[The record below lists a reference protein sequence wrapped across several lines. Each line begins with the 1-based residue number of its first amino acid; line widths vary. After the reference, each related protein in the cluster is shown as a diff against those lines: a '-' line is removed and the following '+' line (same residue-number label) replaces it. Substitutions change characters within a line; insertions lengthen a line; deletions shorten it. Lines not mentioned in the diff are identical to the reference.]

1 MMIVVEEIEKNLH
14 DAEHKKIGKCLRLRT
29 PQKLLLAELGRTNQI
44 LLMSVC
50 KDNGITFIYIWDNM

>member
-29 PQKLLLAELGRTNQI
+29 PQNMFVFNIGRTGENKSDQVNEC
-44 LLMSVC
+44 LQ
-50 KDNGITFIYIWDNM
+50 T